1 MNSME
6 LRSKMKSVSNINHI
20 VHSMETMATMKIM
33 KLRSDAEKR
42 KIYSQTLQQILSGL
56 LSILT
61 EDVPENKLLDTKK
74 VEKQPLLLV
83 FSSDRGFSGNMNP
96 MIIGQ
101 SREFLRLHP
110 KTRVLSI
117 GKKIGNALIKE
128 NFNVMAMIDK
138 RLENVDFIFAQNLA
152 SDIVK
157 GFLNQEFDSVF
168 VSYMEFTNIL
178 KQKPV
183 IRKIIPIGKIPTLTT
198 ESKKIFPYESY
209 IISPSAKSI
218 FSFLVRKYMD
228 AIIFQMLLEAAA
240 SEQAIRMMSMKS
252 ASENAQKVLHKMKS
266 DYQKMR
272 QEKITNELIE
282 LSTNANFS
290 KETR

>member
-6 LRSKMKSVSNINHI
+6 VRAKMKSVANINHI

-42 KIYSQTLQQILSGL
+42 KIYSQTLQQILSGI
-56 LSILT
+56 LSLLT
-61 EDVPENKLLDTKK
+61 EEIPENKLLNTSKQFY
-74 VEKQPLLLV
+74 QPLLLV

-96 MIIGQ
+96 MLLGQ
-101 SREFLRLHP
+101 SREYLRINQ
-110 KTRVLSI
+110 KARVLSI
-117 GKKIGNALIKE
+117 GKKVGNSLIKE
-128 NFNVMAMIDK
+128 GFNVVAMIDK
-138 RLENVDFIFAQNLA
+138 RLENVDFHFAQNLA

-157 GFLNQEFDSVF
+157 GFLNQEFDSVY
-168 VSYMEFTNIL
+168 VSYMEFSNIL

-183 IRKIIPIGKIPTLTT
+183 IRKIIPIEKIPTIT
-198 ESKKIFPYESY
+198 ESNKKFPYESY
-209 IISPSAKSI
+209 IISPSTKSI

-228 AIIFQMLLEAAA
+228 AIVFQMLLEAAA

-252 ASENAQKVLHKMKS
+252 ASENAAKVLQKMQT

-272 QEKITNELIE
+272 QEKITRELIE
-282 LSTNANFS
+282 LSTNTNFS
-290 KETR
+290 KESR

>member
-6 LRSKMKSVSNINHI
+6 LRAKMKSVANISHI

-33 KLRSDAEKR
+33 KLRTDAEKR
-42 KIYSQTLQQILSGL
+42 KIYSQTLQQILSGMINL
-56 LSILT
+56 LT
-61 EDVPENKLLDTKK
+61 EELPENKLLDTKNK
-74 VEKQPLLLV
+74 DKQALLLL
-83 FSSDRGFSGNMNP
+83 FSSDRGFSGNMTP
-96 MIIGQ
+96 MLLGQ
-101 SREFLRLHP
+101 SREFLRQRP
-110 KTRVLSI
+110 GTRVLSI
-117 GKKIGNALIKE
+117 GKKAGNTLIKE
-128 NFNVMAMIDK
+128 NFNVLAMVDK
-138 RLENVDFIFAQNLA
+138 KLENVDFYFAQNLA

-157 GFLNQEFDSVF
+157 GFLNQEFDSVY

-178 KQKPV
+178 KQRPV
-183 IRKIIPIGKIPTLTT
+183 IRKIIPIEKIPTITT
-198 ESKKIFPYESY
+198 ESNKIFPYESY
-209 IISPSAKSI
+209 IISPSPKSI

-228 AIIFQMLLEAAA
+228 AIVFQMLLEAAA

-252 ASENAQKVLHKMKS
+252 ASDNAEKVLHKMKT

-272 QEKITNELIE
+272 QEKITRELIE

>member
-6 LRSKMKSVSNINHI
+6 LRAKMKSVANISHI

-33 KLRSDAEKR
+33 KLRTDAEKR
-42 KIYSQTLQQILSGL
+42 KIYSQTLQQILSGMINL
-56 LSILT
+56 LT
-61 EDVPENKLLDTKK
+61 EELPENKLLDTKTK
-74 VEKQPLLLV
+74 DKQALLLL
-83 FSSDRGFSGNMNP
+83 FSSDRGFSGNMTP
-96 MIIGQ
+96 MLLGQ
-101 SREFLRLHP
+101 SREFLRLRP
-110 KTRVLSI
+110 GTRVLCI
-117 GKKIGNALIKE
+117 GKKAGNTLIKE
-128 NFNVMAMIDK
+128 NFNVLAMVDK
-138 RLENVDFIFAQNLA
+138 KLENVDFYFAQSLA
-152 SDIVK
+152 SDVVK
-157 GFLNQEFDSVF
+157 GFLNQEFDSVY

-178 KQKPV
+178 KQRPV
-183 IRKIIPIGKIPTLTT
+183 IRKIIPIEKIPTITT

-209 IISPSAKSI
+209 IISPSPKSI

-228 AIIFQMLLEAAA
+228 AIVFQMLLEAAA

-252 ASENAQKVLHKMKS
+252 ASDNAEKVLHKMKT

-272 QEKITNELIE
+272 QEKITRELIE